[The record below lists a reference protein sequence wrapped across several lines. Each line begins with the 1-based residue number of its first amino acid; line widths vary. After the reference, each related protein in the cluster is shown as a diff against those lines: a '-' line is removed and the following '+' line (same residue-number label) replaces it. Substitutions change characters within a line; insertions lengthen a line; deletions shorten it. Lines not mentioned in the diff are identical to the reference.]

1 MKRLLIGLLKEGVMW
16 KKIGIAGLL
25 VLLLCGLVACNNRY
39 NGDKTNNDTVINS
52 NVLIAFFSATGRT
65 KSVAETISEVTGGNL
80 YEIIPSIPYSQ
91 QDLNYNN
98 DDSRANTEQRNPNS
112 RPSINGEV
120 EAMEGYEVVF
130 IGYPIWHGQA
140 PRIIST
146 FIESYDFSGKK
157 IIPFCTSSSSGIG
170 SSDTNLQ
177 SLAGD
182 AEWFKGTRL
191 SSDSSRANI
200 TTWLGEI
207 GLNII
212 GDVSKFDLQSGANGN
227 APTVKLNSGY
237 EMPVLGLGTYSLQG
251 DTAKNSVL
259 SALRHGVR
267 LIDTA
272 YMYGNEVEIGEAIRE
287 SGVPREE
294 IFVITK
300 IYPGEQFANPDKA
313 IQDALNKLDI
323 GYIDMMLLH
332 HPGANDVKAYK
343 AMEKYV
349 ANGKIRSLGLSNWY
363 IEEIDDFISK
373 VSIMPAL
380 IQNEIH
386 PFYQEK
392 QVVPYMHNLGIV
404 MQAWYPFGGRGHTG
418 EIFNNET
425 IRAIANAHSVSSAQ
439 VVLRWHLQRGIVAI
453 PGSSNSDHIL
463 ENISVFDFSLTDD
476 EMNAIAALDRN
487 EKYDWY

>member
-1 MKRLLIGLLKEGVMW
+1 MQLKGGIMW
-16 KKIGIAGLL
+16 KKIGISGLL
-25 VLLLCGLVACNNRY
+25 VLLLCGLVACNN
-39 NGDKTNNDTVINS
+39 NDNDGNTNKNTVVNS
-52 NVLIAFFSATGRT
+52 KVLIAYFSATGRT

-80 YEIIPSIPYSQ
+80 YEITPTTPYTQ
-91 QDLNYNN
+91 QDLNYNDN
-98 DDSRANTEQRNPNS
+98 SSRANTEQRNPDL

-120 EAMEGYEVVF
+120 ESMEEYEVVF

-146 FIESYDFSGKK
+146 FFESYDFSGKK
-157 IIPFCTSSSSGIG
+157 IVPFCTSGSSGIG
-170 SSDTNLQ
+170 SSDTNLHT
-177 SLAGD
+177 LASR
-182 AEWFKGTRL
+182 AEWIKGTRL
-191 SSDSSRANI
+191 ASNVSRANI
-200 TTWLGEI
+200 TAWLGDI
-207 GLNII
+207 GVNIVN
-212 GDVSKFDLQSGANGN
+212 DVSKFDLESGTNGN

-237 EMPVLGLGTYSLQG
+237 EMPILGLGTYSLRG

-313 IQDALNKLDI
+313 IQDALNKLNI

-332 HPGANDVKAYK
+332 HPGANDFQAYK

-349 ANGKIRSLGLSNWY
+349 ATGEIRSLGLSNWY
-363 IEEIDDFISK
+363 IEEIDGFIAQ
-373 VSIMPAL
+373 VSITPAL

-425 IRAIANAHSVSSAQ
+425 IKSIANAHSVSSAQ
-439 VVLRWHLQRGIVAI
+439 VVLRWHLQRGVVAI
-453 PGSSNSDHIL
+453 PGSSNPEHIL
-463 ENISVFDFSLTDD
+463 ENISVFDFQLTDA

-487 EKYDWY
+487 EKHDWY

>member
-1 MKRLLIGLLKEGVMW
+1 MW
-16 KKIGIAGLL
+16 KKIGIASLL
-25 VLLLCGLVACNNRY
+25 ILLLCGLVACNNND
-39 NGDKTNNDTVINS
+39 NGEKISNDNDAVVNNK
-52 NVLIAFFSATGRT
+52 VLIAYFSATGRT

-80 YEIIPSIPYSQ
+80 YEIVPTTPYSQ
-91 QDLNYNN
+91 QDLNYND
-98 DDSRANTEQRNPNS
+98 DDSRANIEQRNPNS

-120 EAMEGYEVVF
+120 ESMEDYEVVF

-146 FIESYDFSGKK
+146 FIESNDFSGKK
-157 IIPFCTSSSSGIG
+157 IIPFCTSGSSGIG
-170 SSDTNLQ
+170 NSDTDLHE
-177 SLAGD
+177 LAGD
-182 AEWFKGTRL
+182 AEWIKGRRL
-191 SSDSSRANI
+191 SSNATQADISAWLRDIGVNI
-200 TTWLGEI
+200 V
-207 GLNII
+207 N
-212 GDVSKFDLQSGANGN
+212 DVSKFDLESGTNGN

-237 EMPVLGLGTYSLQG
+237 DMPILGLGTYSLHG

-272 YMYGNEVEIGEAIRE
+272 YMYGNEVEIGEAIRA

-300 IYPGEQFANPDKA
+300 IYPGEQFANPEKA
-313 IQDALNKLDI
+313 IQDALNKLNI

-332 HPGANDVKAYK
+332 HPGANDVQAYK

-349 ANGKIRSLGLSNWY
+349 ATGKIRSLGLSNWY
-363 IEEIDDFISK
+363 IEEIDGFISQ

-425 IRAIANAHSVSSAQ
+425 IKSIANAHSVSSAQ
-439 VVLRWHLQRGIVAI
+439 VVLRWHLQRGVVAI
-453 PGSSNSDHIL
+453 PGSSNPEHIL
-463 ENISVFDFSLTDD
+463 ENISVFDFHLTDA
-476 EMNAIAALDRN
+476 EMNAIALLDRN
-487 EKYDWY
+487 EKHDWY